1 LRRVRRRDLTDEVL
15 MLASRLRKLVFAFGS
30 FALAVPVAASAEPTS
45 MPAMPAPVLPNS
57 AGAVKVPLSDVV
69 SADYRDAVMKVVQK
83 PTVST
88 RAVAPDVIC
97 TVAMYEWLF
106 DHPDRVSLAWQRLK
120 VGAVPIADAGNGKFV
135 WTDENGSEVTWQKV
149 GTFADGL
156 VWYATGKVKPAAAGP
171 SLPVKAVAVLTR
183 TQKAQKDGVAAFGTS
198 VQIFLQ
204 SDSKAATLAL
214 KLVGPTAPKVAEQGA
229 EQFLEFFN
237 GIADYVQRNPKKA
250 DELLAPKK

>member
-1 LRRVRRRDLTDEVL
+1 LRRERRRDLMDEVH
-15 MLASRLRKLVFAFGS
+15 MLTSHLRKLAFAVGG
-30 FALAVPVAASAEPTS
+30 FAGTVPLAASAEPMS
-45 MPAMPAPVLPNS
+45 MPAPVLPNS
-57 AGAVKVPLSDVV
+57 AGMLRVPLNEVV

-88 RAVAPDVIC
+88 RATAPDVIC

-156 VWYATGKVKPAAAGP
+156 VWYATGKVKPGAAGP
-171 SLPVKAVAVLTR
+171 SVPVKAVAVLTR
-183 TQKAQKDGVAAFGTS
+183 AQKAQKEGVAAFSTS
-198 VQIFLQ
+198 VQIYLQ
-204 SDSKAATLAL
+204 SDSRAANLAL

-250 DELLAPKK
+250 DELLAAKK